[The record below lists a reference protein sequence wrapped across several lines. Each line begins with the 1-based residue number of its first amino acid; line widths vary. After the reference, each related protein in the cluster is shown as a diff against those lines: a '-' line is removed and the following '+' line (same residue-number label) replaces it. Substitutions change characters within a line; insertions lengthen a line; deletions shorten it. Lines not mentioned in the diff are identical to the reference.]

1 MRLGRRRWASGRSS
15 PGIIIMKM
23 STLLAIK
30 AAICFLYLSNL
41 NLSRFLSVDGHL
53 EITQIGFHYSQV
65 SLMMEYQELFP
76 DFHLRY
82 SRLVIIMNNLISYTR
97 ADDAILLARYETGK
111 GTFSTCFYYLN
122 AISFE

>member
-1 MRLGRRRWASGRSS
+1 
-15 PGIIIMKM
+15 MKM

-30 AAICFLYLSNL
+30 AAICFLYPSNL

-82 SRLVIIMNNLISYTR
+82 SRLVIIMNNLIPYTR

-111 GTFSTCFYYLN
+111 GT
-122 AISFE
+122 